1 MPSTHSRRQLLGSAT
16 IALTSATLS
25 ATMAS
30 TVKAAEQSNR
40 PADEPFGYCLNTSTI
55 SGANLSIVEQITV
68 ASKAGYHAIEPW
80 VRDIDAY
87 VKKGNSLNDLAK
99 RLSDAGI
106 TVEDAIAFANW
117 VVDDDT
123 RRAAGFEQMKRDMDT
138 VAQIGAKH
146 IAAPP
151 MGATDNANLDLH
163 KAAERYRALLELG
176 EKTGVHPLLELWGHS
191 KCLNRLADVAFV
203 AIESARPDASML
215 LDIYHLHKGGT
226 DYTSL
231 RQING
236 ANLHVIHMNDFP
248 ASPDR
253 AHITDAH
260 RVYPGDGVAP
270 FKQILPDLRDS
281 GFRGYLSL
289 ELFNR
294 DYWKENPEKVAKTGI
309 EKMREVVK
317 KSLA

>member
-1 MPSTHSRRQLLGSAT
+1 M
-16 IALTSATLS
+16 
-25 ATMAS
+25 
-30 TVKAAEQSNR
+30 
-40 PADEPFGYCLNTSTI
+40 
-55 SGANLSIVEQITV
+55 
-68 ASKAGYHAIEPW
+68 
-80 VRDIDAY
+80 
-87 VKKGNSLNDLAK
+87 AK
-99 RLSDAGI
+99 RLNNAGI

-117 VVDDDT
+117 VVDDDA

-163 KAAERYRALLELG
+163 KAAERYRARYWSLG

-226 DYTSL
+226 DYASL

-236 ANLHVIHMNDFP
+236 ANLHLIHMNDFP
-248 ASPDR
+248 ATPDR
-253 AHITDAH
+253 AHITDAN
-260 RVYPGDGVAP
+260 RVYPGDIMSP
-270 FKQILPDLRDS
+270 FKQILHRLARQRLPWIS
-281 GFRGYLSL
+281 FL

-309 EKMREVVK
+309 EKDACDVVK
-317 KSLA
+317 REPRLTRGIEQIR